1 MAVPRTEGRATDRI
15 TAKTHADPSADSL
28 ADSIAEALPDA
39 SPDVSERGQS
49 ITYCGAGIAASS
61 AAFALPRLGH
71 DDVPVYDASRQKW
84 ASKAALHLETG

>member
-1 MAVPRTEGRATDRI
+1 M
-15 TAKTHADPSADSL
+15 

-39 SPDVSERGQS
+39 SEHGQV

-71 DDVPVYDASRQKW
+71 DDVPVYDASLQEW
-84 ASKAALHLETG
+84 ASDPALPLETG